1 MALYHLTVS
10 QIRRSAGQSAIAAA
24 AYRAGECL
32 YSDYYGEYSDYTRKG
47 GVICSEI
54 LLPPH
59 APLEYQDR
67 ATLWNTVEQVEK
79 HKKAQLAYS
88 FDIALQNELS
98 MEENIA
104 LAREFV
110 QRCLVDKGMVAD
122 FAVHAPDKE
131 DGGIPNPHF
140 HVMTTMRPI
149 NPDGTW
155 GQKQRREYVLDDEGN
170 RVLDRNGKP
179 MFNAVPTTDW
189 GSPETL
195 EEWREAWC
203 RMVNE
208 KFAKKGLDVRIDHRS
223 YVRQGIDLI
232 PTVHEGPTVRQMEAK
247 GIRTDKGE
255 LNRWIKATNRLML
268 DIKKKIK
275 SLFGWISEV
284 KEELSKPKTPSL
296 ADLLISYY
304 QDRNAGAWSQKAKG
318 KNLKEFAEAVNYLM
332 ENKLLTLE
340 ALESRLSAVS
350 TEFDTLSDTMK
361 AKSARMKELQEL
373 IRQAENY
380 KRLKPVY
387 DELNGIKWKK
397 QREKFETAH
406 DADLRLFYTARRILK
421 EKLGG
426 KPITLT
432 AWKQEYDRLQ
442 AEYAKLS
449 PQYKPLREDLMKMRR
464 VQYCVDRVLQRRQPE
479 QEAPKKKQDIEL

>member
-1 MALYHLTVS
+1 
-10 QIRRSAGQSAIAAA
+10 
-24 AYRAGECL
+24 
-32 YSDYYGEYSDYTRKG
+32 
-47 GVICSEI
+47 
-54 LLPPH
+54 
-59 APLEYQDR
+59 
-67 ATLWNTVEQVEK
+67 
-79 HKKAQLAYS
+79 
-88 FDIALQNELS
+88 
-98 MEENIA
+98 
-104 LAREFV
+104 
-110 QRCLVDKGMVAD
+110 
-122 FAVHAPDKE
+122 
-131 DGGIPNPHF
+131 
-140 HVMTTMRPI
+140 
-149 NPDGTW
+149 
-155 GQKQRREYVLDDEGN
+155 
-170 RVLDRNGKP
+170 
-179 MFNAVPTTDW
+179 
-189 GSPETL
+189 
-195 EEWREAWC
+195 
-203 RMVNE
+203 MVNE
-208 KFAKKGLDVRIDHRS
+208 KFAEKGLDVRIDHRS
-223 YVRQGIDLI
+223 YVRQGLDLI

-340 ALESRLSAVS
+340 ALEARLSAVS

-361 AKSARMKELQEL
+361 EMSARMKELQEL

-387 DELNGIKWKK
+387 DGLNGIKWKK
-397 QREKFETAH
+397 QREKFETTH

-421 EKLGG
+421 EKLDG

-464 VQYCVDRVLQRRQPE
+464 VQYHLDRALQRRQPE